1 MKSHIAL
8 SFISLGVLTACGGG
22 SGGSSN
28 SGGGGSSSTPTVTET
43 AEVTTPAQENAETRK
58 TSELVVPDDFNY
70 DPTDKLTV
78 DVDISALTSDKAY
91 LSVYSEFDEQGG
103 DFKPDYR
110 HRVSGTPL
118 ANGKASMELTF
129 PSQNQVLL
137 AEVWFFDGSEPLQ
150 KLITVDDPSFYY

>member
-78 DVDISALTSDKAY
+78 DVDISA
-91 LSVYSEFDEQGG
+91 
-103 DFKPDYR
+103 
-110 HRVSGTPL
+110 
-118 ANGKASMELTF
+118 
-129 PSQNQVLL
+129 
-137 AEVWFFDGSEPLQ
+137 
-150 KLITVDDPSFYY
+150 